1 MPKLRLATFWLAKRD
16 LAAAASAQ
24 ERAATQPYASAE
36 VTGQGLRAAKITEFD
51 PKIRRSM
58 VLAPPA

>member
-1 MPKLRLATFWLAKRD
+1 MPELRLATFWLMKRD

-36 VTGQGLRAAKITEFD
+36 MTGQWLRAAEIMEFD
-51 PKIRRSM
+51 LKIRRSM
-58 VLAPPA
+58 ILAPPA